1 MLRNNRLAPVSPAA
15 NPRLN
20 READTARQN
29 LNRTQTAMAEF
40 DKALKMPTPF
50 NLSPTARREWNELTA
65 WLQRTRSRLDQ
76 IGHKMAKGIAQAGLG
91 VAGTTIPG
99 ASVLTNAIGGAFGS
113 NLAGQGGRSGGRAGA
128 GSMVAEMAAMNMQ
141 FLALQNAV
149 QMESRKFQTLSN
161 ASRARHDIAMK
172 SINNTR
178 A

>member
-1 MLRNNRLAPVSPAA
+1 MLRNNRLAPVSPAV
-15 NPRLN
+15 NPRAN

-29 LNRTQTAMAEF
+29 LNRIQTAVAEF

-76 IGHKMAKGIAQAGLG
+76 IGRKMAKGVAQVGLG
-91 VAGTTIPG
+91 VAGATIPG

-113 NLAGQGGRSGGRAGA
+113 NLAGQGGMTGRAGA
-128 GSMVAEMAAMNMQ
+128 GSMVSEMAAMNMQ
-141 FLALQNAV
+141 FLALQNAI
-149 QMESRKFQTLSN
+149 QMESRKFQTLSS

-172 SINNTR
+172 SIKNTR

>member
-1 MLRNNRLAPVSPAA
+1 MLRNNRFAPVSPAV
-15 NPRLN
+15 NPRAN

-29 LNRTQTAMAEF
+29 LNRIQTAVAEF

-50 NLSPTARREWNELTA
+50 NLSPTARRQWNELTA
-65 WLQRTRSRLDQ
+65 WLQRTRSRLDE
-76 IGHKMAKGIAQAGLG
+76 IGRKMAKGVAQVGLG
-91 VAGTTIPG
+91 VAGATIPG
-99 ASVLTNAIGGAFGS
+99 ANVLTNAIGGAFGS
-113 NLAGQGGRSGGRAGA
+113 NLAGQGGTAGGAGA
-128 GSMVAEMAAMNMQ
+128 GSMVSEMAAMNMQ
-141 FLALQNAV
+141 FLALQNAI